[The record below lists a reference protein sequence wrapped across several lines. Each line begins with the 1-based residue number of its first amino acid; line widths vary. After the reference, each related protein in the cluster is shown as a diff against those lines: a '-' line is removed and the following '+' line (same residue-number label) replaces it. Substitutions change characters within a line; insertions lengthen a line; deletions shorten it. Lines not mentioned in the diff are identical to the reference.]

1 MNNQLYNQRGK
12 KDLEKDLGNEMFDRV
27 TLSFYRYV
35 ELKELNTFRDK
46 LYKDFIDLSALGRV
60 YISKEGINAQ
70 ISIPENK
77 YIDFINYINSYDEFK
92 NIQLKNAVQE
102 GNSFYKLIIKI
113 KNEIV
118 AYGINKNSYD
128 MNRVGNHLHPIEF
141 NKELSKPD
149 SIIIDMRNHYE
160 SEVGHFKNA
169 IIPDVDRSQALLQE
183 VRRLLNG
190 REDNKILLY
199 CTGGIRCE
207 KASSF

>member
-46 LYKDFIDLSALGRV
+46 LYRDFIDLSALGRV
-60 YISKEGINAQ
+60 YISEEGINAQ

-102 GNSFYKLIIKI
+102 GNSFYKLIIKKI
-113 KNEIV
+113 FYAIITFK
-118 AYGINKNSYD
+118 S
-128 MNRVGNHLHPIEF
+128 LF
-141 NKELSKPD
+141 NK
-149 SIIIDMRNHYE
+149 
-160 SEVGHFKNA
+160 F
-169 IIPDVDRSQALLQE
+169 
-183 VRRLLNG
+183 
-190 REDNKILLY
+190 
-199 CTGGIRCE
+199 
-207 KASSF
+207 